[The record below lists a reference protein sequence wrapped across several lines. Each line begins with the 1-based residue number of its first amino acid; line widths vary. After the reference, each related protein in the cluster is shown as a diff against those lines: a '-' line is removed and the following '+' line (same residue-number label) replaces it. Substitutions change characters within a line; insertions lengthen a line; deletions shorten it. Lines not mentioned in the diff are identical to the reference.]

1 MSQELTCVIMQPT
14 YLPWLG
20 YFDLIDQSDVFV
32 FLDTVQFSKRSW
44 QQRNRI
50 LIGEELG
57 WLTVPVL
64 GSGRLN
70 QLIRDVEIVRSPEFP
85 KRHLALLEQHYRH
98 APHFE
103 RYFGPLREILAD
115 CPPQLSV
122 LNLRLITWLAAAF
135 GLKPRFR
142 VASSLEATGE
152 RAERLRNICRELGA
166 QHYLS
171 PLGSAAYL
179 LEEHGAFSTDG
190 IRLSFQ
196 RYEHP
201 AYRQAAPR
209 FQPYAS
215 AVDLL
220 FNEGDRSL
228 EVIRQG
234 RRNSYSLEDV
244 RSLET
249 AAPPGMR
256 E

>member
-1 MSQELTCVIMQPT
+1 MIQGRTCVIMQPT

-32 FLDTVQFSKRSW
+32 FLDTVQFEKRSW

-50 LIGEELG
+50 LIGEGLG
-57 WLTVPVL
+57 WLTVPVRV
-64 GSGRLN
+64 SGRRS
-70 QLIRDVEIVRSPEFP
+70 QLIREVEILRSPEFP
-85 KRHLALLEQHYRH
+85 RRHIALLEQHYRR

-122 LNLRLITWLAAAF
+122 LNQRLIAWLAGAL
-135 GLKPRFR
+135 GLKASFR

-152 RAERLRNICRELGA
+152 RTGRLRNICRELGA
-166 QHYLS
+166 QRYLS

-179 LEEHGAFSTDG
+179 LEEHGALTADG

-201 AYRQAAPR
+201 SYRQPATL

-228 EVIRQG
+228 GVIRQG
-234 RRNSYSLEDV
+234 RRCSYSLEEV

-249 AAPPGMR
+249 AASGGIHG
-256 E
+256 